1 MKMKKTVLILELFLS
16 LCANAQADENVNKQE
31 FVNPIFYQPLRPLS
45 STVGWTYL
53 TPKSI
58 DFRTPLDKNL
68 IDSTGRCELVEN
80 EQDHITLLCDITFRN
95 EKWREYYTYF
105 IKDLFMPNCL
115 RILEYNYQKLED
127 FSQNEMH
134 ASKYCVTP
142 PNYTPSESD

>member
-1 MKMKKTVLILELFLS
+1 M
-16 LCANAQADENVNKQE
+16 
-31 FVNPIFYQPLRPLS
+31 S
-45 STVGWTYL
+45 STAVSRYEVVVIVGTA
-53 TPKSI
+53 PI
-58 DFRTPLDKNL
+58 
-68 IDSTGRCELVEN
+68 EN

-95 EKWREYYTYF
+95 EKWIEYYTYF